1 MFTLILEI
9 SPLSTSTTRNIVSLF
24 IINSYYFL
32 LDILAVKVPAF
43 LILFERNIFMNT
55 AYET

>member
-32 LDILAVKVPAF
+32 LDILAVKVSTF